1 MRYIIV
7 CMLLLLLIPIYQTA
21 KEEDIWQRMLAAS
34 SVSTK
39 AAVMTLAVAAFR
51 DDEMMTVV
59 GVLILTVGN
68 AGIML
73 LAHLLRKISS

>member
-39 AAVMTLAVAAFR
+39 AAVMTLAIAAFR

>member
-1 MRYIIV
+1 
-7 CMLLLLLIPIYQTA
+7 MLLLLLIPIYQTA
-21 KEEDIWQRMLAAS
+21 REEDIWQRMLAAS

-39 AAVMTLAVAAFR
+39 AAVMTLAIATFR

-68 AGIML
+68 GGLML